1 MGSAPDSDRRLE
13 QDLLLMSPILLNH
26 STTLQVVAL
35 QDGEGAEG
43 HVTCKLL

>member
-13 QDLLLMSPILLNH
+13 QDLFLMSPILLNH
-26 STTLQVVAL
+26 STTLQVVAFW
-35 QDGEGAEG
+35 DGDVAEG